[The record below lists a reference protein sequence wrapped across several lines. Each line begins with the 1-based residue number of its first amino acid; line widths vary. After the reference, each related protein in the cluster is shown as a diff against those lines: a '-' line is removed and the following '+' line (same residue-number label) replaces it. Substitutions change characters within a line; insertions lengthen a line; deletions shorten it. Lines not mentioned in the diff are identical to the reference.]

1 MIRDVIDM
9 LEQLGTK
16 KVVWNDAGRTK
27 VIRGE
32 TVVDEHFVKVTPTS
46 QNTVWINKD
55 AVVFIG

>member
-1 MIRDVIDM
+1 M

-32 TVVDEHFVKVTPTS
+32 TVVDELFVKVTPIGK
-46 QNTVWINKD
+46 NTVWIGKE
-55 AVVFIG
+55 AIVFIG

>member
-1 MIRDVIDM
+1 MT
-9 LEQLGTK
+9 EQLGTK